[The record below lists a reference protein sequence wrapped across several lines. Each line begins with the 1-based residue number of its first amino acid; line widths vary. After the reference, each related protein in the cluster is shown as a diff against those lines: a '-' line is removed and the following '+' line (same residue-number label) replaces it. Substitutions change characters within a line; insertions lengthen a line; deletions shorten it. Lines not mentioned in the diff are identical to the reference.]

1 VVGLVSDDL
10 GLLAVGPPHV
20 REEGAALRELF
31 PAVLAEGP
39 VVDFDPLVDDPLVLL
54 EGAPQHALPA
64 VRAGHGDL
72 GLDVHVH
79 NPQVARQ
86 LRFAVEAA
94 LTELTVKPGYLLVN
108 HSHVFR

>member
-1 VVGLVSDDL
+1 MFMVTNNDSILSQMRGEERSNNQVNKVS
-10 GLLAVGPPHV
+10 
-20 REEGAALRELF
+20 F
-31 PAVLAEGP
+31 
-39 VVDFDPLVDDPLVLL
+39 LVDDPLVLL

-94 LTELTVKPGYLLVN
+94 LTELTVKPLQMGLISLE
-108 HSHVFR
+108 SK